1 MSHDIRALTRSAS
14 SSSEYRD
21 ALMLIETL
29 RHRVKELETSNI
41 ELAATAR
48 AMENAYRLLLTT
60 KTTDVPSDPAAPG
73 SSSASRLGTA
83 DLSDVSS
90 LDDDQSPAYDAD
102 KHGDLKFWNKSSW
115 DPYMPRHH
123 LSEYSLSDGVPRF
136 LENLDG
142 TVMDRKEYEDLRSVI
157 KRAFQ
162 ELYDH
167 NQAPETWSRRNFKAQ
182 SFVRM
187 QVYRHY
193 PVLRNCARHWKVD
206 ALCTRMYPDF
216 TRDRSTR
223 GSAAPPSR
231 AKRELEGEAT
241 VLARPVKRAKTAAA
255 VGPLIPTP
263 PAVSVS
269 APVVMPSAEPTPT
282 NQHSASTSQP
292 SPSPLPGSPSLP
304 NNAAA
309 WPRPSSPDTAA
320 SADVGSAFSAPG
332 NSSAVMEATQS
343 AREAAHC
350 PLETLAHTI
359 SPSASAA
366 PAAILIDDP
375 LAAFRSHEGPE
386 LPDLVAQI
394 TTAPISKTSKPSGSA
409 PDANTSASTKKAN
422 KMRLTKNKTARNIY
436 AHAYFK
442 EHAGLSAQEF
452 DKVYKGLDSAI
463 LQEYHAMHVFAQDRP
478 ELETPDDVLEA
489 FARLPSAERQEYMA
503 RIGSAN
509 SNKKGKGRARA

>member
-1 MSHDIRALTRSAS
+1 MNTPR
-14 SSSEYRD
+14 
-21 ALMLIETL
+21 
-29 RHRVKELETSNI
+29 
-41 ELAATAR
+41 
-48 AMENAYRLLLTT
+48 NAYRLLLTT

-73 SSSASRLGTA
+73 SSSASRLGTT

-90 LDDDQSPAYDAD
+90 LVDDQSPAYDAD

-167 NQAPETWSRRNFKAQ
+167 NQAPETWSRRNLKAQ

-309 WPRPSSPDTAA
+309 WPRPSSPGH
-320 SADVGSAFSAPG
+320 GSFCGP
-332 NSSAVMEATQS
+332 TQS

-350 PLETLAHTI
+350 PIETLAHTI

-375 LAAFRSHEGPE
+375 LGAFRSHEGPE

-422 KMRLTKNKTARNIY
+422 KMRLTKNKTVR
-436 AHAYFK
+436 
-442 EHAGLSAQEF
+442 
-452 DKVYKGLDSAI
+452 
-463 LQEYHAMHVFAQDRP
+463 HVFAQDRP

-489 FARLPSAERQEYMA
+489 FARLPSAECQEYMA